1 MSTLV
6 IQIPPRPRLRASAQ
20 GPAGVDGAGTEYVYA
35 MSPDGLSMATHGRC
49 AASLLPK
56 ANVVVAVLA
65 DTDISWH
72 RITLPKAP
80 AARLRAALTGVLE
93 EALLDDAEGVHLAVA
108 PEATAGQPTWI
119 AAVDRLWLTGELAA
133 LEKAQVFVDRVVP
146 VAWPD
151 DPPTGHFAE
160 GTTEPQGARGAEGI
174 TLSWS
179 HHDGVALVSLQ
190 GTLARALLPQ
200 PLPEGARWSATPAAA
215 TAAERWLGNPITV
228 MTPAQRA
235 LQASRSLWNL
245 RQFSL
250 ARKNRGTRALRDSWR
265 KFLTPTWRP
274 LRYGLIT
281 LVVVQLLGLNLWA
294 AHQSSAISARR
305 QAMVTVVQTAYPQV
319 RAVLDAPAQMQRET
333 DTLRAAAGRPGET
346 DFEPMLQAAAAA
358 WPPDRPPVET
368 LKYEPGKLT
377 LAAAGWSP
385 PQIDQFRNQ
394 LTPAGWQVESVDGR
408 LTISRAPATMPGRPL

>member
-20 GPAGVDGAGTEYVYA
+20 GPAGVDGAGIEYVYA
-35 MSPDGLSMATHGRC
+35 MSPDGLSMATQGRC

-65 DTDISWH
+65 DTDVSWH

-108 PEATAGQPTWI
+108 PEAVAGQPTWI

-160 GTTEPQGARGAEGI
+160 GSADPQGARGAEAI
-174 TLSWS
+174 TLSWA

-200 PLPEGARWSATPAAA
+200 PLPDGARWSATPAAA
-215 TAAERWLGNPITV
+215 TAAERWLGNPVTV
-228 MTPAQRA
+228 MSPAQRA

-250 ARKNRGTRALRDSWR
+250 ARKNRGTRAMRDSWR
-265 KFLTPTWRP
+265 KFLTPAWRP

-346 DFEPMLQAAAAA
+346 DFEPMLQVAAAA

-408 LTISRAPATMPGRPL
+408 LTISRAPATTPGRPL